1 MVKAISTNNA
11 PEAIGPYSQAIDL
24 GQIVF
29 VSGQIPLNPSTMEIV
44 SEDVSEQT
52 TQVMKNVGAILEE
65 AGLNYAHIAKANIY
79 LASMED
85 FQTVNEIYAS
95 FLQEPYPARAAIEV
109 SRLPKDVKVEVEVVA
124 HRSDA

>member
-44 SEDVSEQT
+44 SDDVSEQT

-109 SRLPKDVKVEVEVVA
+109 SRLPKDVKIEVEVVA

>member
-44 SEDVSEQT
+44 SDDVTEQT

-79 LASMED
+79 LSSMED

-109 SRLPKDVKVEVEVVA
+109 SRLPKDVKVEVEVIA

>member
-1 MVKAISTNNA
+1 MVKAISTNKA

-24 GQIVF
+24 GQILF

-44 SEDVSEQT
+44 SDDVSEQT

-85 FQTVNEIYAS
+85 FQTVNEVYAS

>member
-1 MVKAISTNNA
+1 MVKAISTNKA

-44 SEDVSEQT
+44 SDDVSEQT

-85 FQTVNEIYAS
+85 FQTVNEVYAS

>member
-44 SEDVSEQT
+44 SDDVSEQT